1 MTKKNDHIGYI
12 ALDMDGTILNKDYV
26 LSAAVRDT
34 LAACRA
40 AGKKVII
47 STGRVFASANKHVA
61 AAGGVD
67 GFVCTNGADVYDG
80 KGAILAQTHMDE
92 PLSRRIVA
100 ISRAFGS
107 HFHAFIGDRWYYER
121 EKPYTLFYVKRSG
134 IEGEKVDF
142 DRYGKLGFTKA
153 MFLDDHDRLEAI
165 KAVLEGE
172 LGGRVQIMY
181 SAPFMLEIVVEGVS
195 KSSGLKACVGHWGGT
210 LDQVIA
216 FGDAENDEDML
227 LAAGVGVAM
236 GNASD
241 EVKAKADAVAPS
253 VDDDGVAVFLRE
265 FFGL

>member
-121 EKPYTLFYVKRSG
+121 EKPYTLFYVKRSRASRAKKSISTATASSASPRPCSLTTTTG
-134 IEGEKVDF
+134 WKPSRQSWRASSAAGS
-142 DRYGKLGFTKA
+142 RSCT
-153 MFLDDHDRLEAI
+153 RLP
-165 KAVLEGE
+165 
-172 LGGRVQIMY
+172 
-181 SAPFMLEIVVEGVS
+181 SCW
-195 KSSGLKACVGHWGGT
+195 KSSWRA
-210 LDQVIA
+210 
-216 FGDAENDEDML
+216 
-227 LAAGVGVAM
+227 
-236 GNASD
+236 
-241 EVKAKADAVAPS
+241 
-253 VDDDGVAVFLRE
+253 
-265 FFGL
+265 